1 MRKYHMFFIWVLIAG
16 GLLWL
21 YQGITGMN
29 LQQIVLGQSLA
40 NVIEIIVGID
50 ALVVIYMQLTMPKK
64 ARK

>member
-1 MRKYHMFFIWVLIAG
+1 MFFIWVLIAG